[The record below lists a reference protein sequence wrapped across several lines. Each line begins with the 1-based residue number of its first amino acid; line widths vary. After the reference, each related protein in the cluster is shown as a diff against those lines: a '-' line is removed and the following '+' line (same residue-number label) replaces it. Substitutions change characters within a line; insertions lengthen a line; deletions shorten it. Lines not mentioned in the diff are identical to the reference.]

1 MLDPQK
7 AFEREAMLR
16 RIRQLDAVHS
26 GQRPELTVEVR
37 LEKRR

>member
-16 RIRQLDAVHS
+16 RIPELDAVHS